1 MHEYSIVQAML
12 DRIAEVARERRA
24 TRVRRV
30 SVRIGDVS
38 GLDVDLFRRAFEV
51 YRERTICDEAVLAVE
66 EVAAGDEITLMQLDL
81 EVSDV

>member
-1 MHEYSIVQAML
+1 
-12 DRIAEVARERRA
+12 
-24 TRVRRV
+24 
-30 SVRIGDVS
+30 
-38 GLDVDLFRRAFEV
+38 LFRRAFEV